1 MNSMWILNLNK
12 DDFNFQL
19 HQKSYIEKLEDAWRQ
34 NQNKLSTCCIM
45 NYYLLSH
52 VKTFSHFF
60 LFRLTSVLPY
70 LV

>member
-45 NYYLLSH
+45 NFKSCENL
-52 VKTFSHFF
+52 
-60 LFRLTSVLPY
+60 
-70 LV
+70 